1 MKSLEFNELDELY
14 SKYEEHYNTF
24 LIQHGVK
31 FIKFNKEKITQS
43 LYAILFLLKYENEI
57 VSKKELTDG
66 WNSLGNPTNDFQIT
80 RHLGMQYGYFIEK
93 SGSKIFGWYRLV
105 TLKSPH
111 PSFVANRRNQ
121 TFTESEW
128 EDLKKHYD
136 YRCQSCGAIEGE
148 YHYKDQTLIV
158 RIEKGHCNP
167 YKELTLDNVF
177 PQCNYCN
184 QIYKNKFVFDKRGN
198 VDYQIKKAKY

>member
-14 SKYEEHYNTF
+14 LKYEEHYNTF

-93 SGSKIFGWYRLV
+93 SGSKIFGWY
-105 TLKSPH
+105 
-111 PSFVANRRNQ
+111 
-121 TFTESEW
+121 
-128 EDLKKHYD
+128 KK
-136 YRCQSCGAIEGE
+136 G
-148 YHYKDQTLIV
+148 KV
-158 RIEKGHCNP
+158 VKG
-167 YKELTLDNVF
+167 
-177 PQCNYCN
+177 
-184 QIYKNKFVFDKRGN
+184 
-198 VDYQIKKAKY
+198 